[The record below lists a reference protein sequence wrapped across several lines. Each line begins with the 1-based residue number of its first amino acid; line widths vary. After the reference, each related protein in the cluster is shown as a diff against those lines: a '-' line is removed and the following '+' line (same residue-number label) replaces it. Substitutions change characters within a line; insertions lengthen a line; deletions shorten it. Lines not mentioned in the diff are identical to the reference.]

1 MQLATSGWAAAG
13 RWGGGTGRAG
23 TPHSRTDLEGSGGR
37 SLRGGGGGGGGREK
51 RGRPESPRRRRRRWS
66 GVRVS
71 PARRGHRA
79 LPRGRDAGPWDVGIE
94 ALRMV
99 DSAEKRSVIVF
110 PEQPKALEV
119 EYAGPSPLWPL
130 LLRSLRTG
138 SAAMAHGPSR
148 SAACGI
154 LPDRVPCISR
164 RTLNHC
170 TTSFC
175 SQVAG
180 VSYPW
185 TVDRLLDWCPVDRG
199 PAPGLVS
206 TEVSQV
212 LSLVF
217 CSSMLLVYSWCISWM
232 VMFLHLFR
240 TWWYASADSGP
251 PSISSALQI
260 SLNLQPH
267 SLFSVLISTSA
278 VGLLCPPY
286 GRTTIS

>member
-23 TPHSRTDLEGSGGR
+23 TPHSRTDLEATRRPAATFLKKDHTCVYS
-37 SLRGGGGGGGGREK
+37 SLWK
-51 RGRPESPRRRRRRWS
+51 R
-66 GVRVS
+66 
-71 PARRGHRA
+71 
-79 LPRGRDAGPWDVGIE
+79 DVGIE

>member
-79 LPRGRDAGPWDVGIE
+79 LPRGRDAGPWATRRPAATFLKKDHTCVYSSLWKRDVGIE

-206 TEVSQV
+206 TEVSQD
-212 LSLVF
+212 LVV
-217 CSSMLLVYSWCISWM
+217 CL
-232 VMFLHLFR
+232 
-240 TWWYASADSGP
+240 G
-251 PSISSALQI
+251 
-260 SLNLQPH
+260 
-267 SLFSVLISTSA
+267 
-278 VGLLCPPY
+278 
-286 GRTTIS
+286 